1 MSIGNKYLGKTV
13 TAFALAGSLEY
24 PMVVSI
30 NTEHAFTRPDKNICL
45 PVTEVLLFASVG
57 YLVQLKK
64 LKDWALP
71 DAVILPP
78 LLTEEFIL
86 DRKTSVA
93 ELIKIFASK
102 ILERV
107 SEAAYNTSESK
118 GGDDLG
124 EEDETTNKAEYGKAA
139 AHQETDTI
147 SDYCDKVLAFFQ
159 YVAMKSPRVTAV
171 PMSLHAGKRAR
182 DWFRRWSSHHI
193 TPPQQPLPS
202 PRHTTT
208 WGSRDS

>member
-30 NTEHAFTRPDKNICL
+30 NTEHAFTRSDKNICL

-71 DAVILPP
+71 DAATLPP

-93 ELIKIFASK
+93 ELTKIFASK

-118 GGDDLG
+118 
-124 EEDETTNKAEYGKAA
+124 
-139 AHQETDTI
+139 
-147 SDYCDKVLAFFQ
+147 
-159 YVAMKSPRVTAV
+159 
-171 PMSLHAGKRAR
+171 
-182 DWFRRWSSHHI
+182 
-193 TPPQQPLPS
+193 
-202 PRHTTT
+202 
-208 WGSRDS
+208 